1 MQNYEGIMQK
11 YNKKQKEKKAGE
23 KKAGEKKAGA
33 AVEKGAP
40 QEVEMVVV
48 VVVVVVGRDK
58 LVVIVAVQLE
68 MRGRRITMEMPQMEL
83 GERASRAPRRRKGN
97 GSSKQRPLG
106 PGLLR
111 LVLDFL
117 HGPWA
122 RGVGL
127 VLNCFF
133 F

>member
-11 YNKKQKEKKAGE
+11 YNRKQKEKKAGE

-40 QEVEMVVV
+40 QEVEM

-83 GERASRAPRRRKGN
+83 GERASRAP
-97 GSSKQRPLG
+97 
-106 PGLLR
+106 
-111 LVLDFL
+111 
-117 HGPWA
+117 
-122 RGVGL
+122 
-127 VLNCFF
+127 
-133 F
+133 

>member
-11 YNKKQKEKKAGE
+11 YNRKQKE

-33 AVEKGAP
+33 AVEKGAL
-40 QEVEMVVV
+40 QEVEMVV